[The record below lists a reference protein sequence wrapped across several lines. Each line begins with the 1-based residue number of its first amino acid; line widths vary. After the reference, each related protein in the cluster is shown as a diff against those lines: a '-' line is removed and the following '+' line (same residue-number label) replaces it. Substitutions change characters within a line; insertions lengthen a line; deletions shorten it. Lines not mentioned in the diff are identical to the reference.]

1 MQCLCVHN
9 CLTERQATQSGR
21 MKESGKERGVQ
32 NKKDK
37 YKENGTESERESKY
51 KEYGTESER
60 ERAKEKVTSTSNFQ
74 LF

>member
-37 YKENGTESERESKY
+37 YKENGTESERE
-51 KEYGTESER
+51 
-60 ERAKEKVTSTSNFQ
+60 RAEEKVTSTSNFQ